1 MLSGTQGSRRVG
13 SWPSP
18 CEEEE
23 NGKSKGRI
31 RELKRT
37 VKREVSRK
45 SFEPWILFFFEA
57 VGDYNGDHIGGCG
70 LCAQK
75 WLQMRQGP
83 VRPVVSK
90 A

>member
-45 SFEPWILFFFEA
+45 LFEPWILFFSKLWVTTMEITLEVVDSA
-57 VGDYNGDHIGGCG
+57 PKNGCKCDRG
-70 LCAQK
+70 L
-75 WLQMRQGP
+75 
-83 VRPVVSK
+83 
-90 A
+90 